1 MKKRFAE
8 IIINLPTKNL
18 PESLE
23 YLIPD
28 ELESQVKPGALV
40 LVPLRNRLVAGFVSR
55 LQTHSFLAY
64 HQPIKSVI
72 EKGFLPERALLLA
85 DWISNYYLEP
95 FNLVLRLFLPPAE
108 FIKVETYLSLAERL
122 FSDSKEYEIIQK
134 FFNRKKRLK
143 EKEVLRKIRGQLS
156 VRLLNQLLETGE
168 LKREFV
174 FMEPASRLRPE
185 KWLKFKEG
193 SLEEIKKLSEP
204 ELALYLFLSETI
216 EVPLKEVKKEGFTLN
231 DVKKLLKKGLAEEFS
246 ISPKALV
253 EMSFPEKQKK
263 IKLNLHQEKCLS
275 EIKEALKPKKTE
287 VFLLEGV
294 TGSGKTEVYLQAIK
308 ECLKEG
314 RNAILLVPEIALT
327 PQIASRVKERFG
339 SQVALLHSQLT
350 PANRFIQWQAIKRG
364 EVRVVIGPRSAL
376 FSPLPNIGLIIL
388 DEEHE
393 NSYKQNTSPRYH
405 AREVAFKLAERENS
419 VLILGSATPS
429 FETKYLATSGKIKT
443 LKLPYRA
450 RGESAPKIE
459 VVNLGKEKG
468 NFLSE
473 KLKKK
478 IEATLE
484 KNQKVL
490 LFLNRRG
497 FSPFIICHDCGQNLS
512 CPNCSVSL
520 VYHLKRQLV
529 VCHHCNHKAKPPAT
543 CPNCESTNFRLLGLG
558 TEKIEEE
565 IKLSFPE
572 IPIIRMD
579 RDTTRGKDAHR
590 RRLSEFFHLKKG
602 FLLGTQMIA
611 KGLDFSDISLVG
623 VVNADVG
630 LNLPDFRAFERS
642 LQTLM
647 QVAGRAGRKEG
658 ESGEIII
665 QTHFPQSE
673 VIKAFLN
680 QDYQSFFESELK
692 NRKELNYP
700 PFTRL
705 INIIASSKE
714 AEVGWKE
721 LERIRQLLEKNFP
734 MILGP
739 SPCPIEK
746 VKGWLRQ
753 HLLIKY
759 FPEEEEKV
767 KKTLKEVV
775 KFSPTSD
782 LRLIVDVDP
791 VTLL

>member
-1 MKKRFAE
+1 MPA
-8 IIINLPTKNL
+8 KNL

-28 ELESQVKPGALV
+28 ELKNQAKPGSLV
-40 LVPLRNRLVAGFVSR
+40 LVPLRNRLVAGVVSR
-55 LQTHSFLAY
+55 LQAHSFLTY

-72 EKGFLPERALLLA
+72 EKEFLSEKALSLA
-85 DWISNYYLEP
+85 NWISNYYLEP
-95 FNLVLRLFLPPAE
+95 FHLTLRLFLPPAE
-108 FIKVETYLSLAERL
+108 FIKVETYLSYTKRHS
-122 FSDSKEYEIIQK
+122 SDSKEYDLIEKI
-134 FFNRKKRLK
+134 FNRKKRVK
-143 EKEVLRKIRGQLS
+143 EKEVLRKIRSHLS
-156 VRLLNQLLETGE
+156 VHFLNKLLKSGE
-168 LKREFV
+168 LQREFV
-174 FMEPASRLRPE
+174 FKEPTSRLRPE

-193 SLEEIKKLSEP
+193 SLEEIKKLTQT
-204 ELALYLFLSETI
+204 ELALYFFLSETI
-216 EVPLKEVKKEGFTLN
+216 EVPLKEVKKEGFTHS
-231 DVKKLLKKGLAEEFS
+231 DVKKLLEKGLAEEFS

-263 IKLNLHQEKCLS
+263 IKLNPHQEKCLS
-275 EIKEALKPKKTE
+275 EIKEALKSKKSE

-314 RNAILLVPEIALT
+314 RSAILLVPEIALT

-350 PANRFIQWQAIKRG
+350 PANRFLQWQVIKRG
-364 EVRVVIGPRSAL
+364 EVKVVIGPRSAL
-376 FSPLPNIGLIIL
+376 FSPLPDIGLIIL

-393 NSYKQNTSPRYH
+393 SSYKQNTSPRYH

-429 FETKYLATSGKIKT
+429 FESKYLATIGKIKT

-450 RGESAPKIE
+450 RGVLEPKIE
-459 VVNLGKEKG
+459 VVNLGKERG
-468 NFLSE
+468 SFLSE

-497 FSPFIICHDCGQNLS
+497 FSPFIICQDCGQSLS
-512 CPNCSVSL
+512 CPNCSVSV

-529 VCHHCNHKAKPPAT
+529 ICHHCNHKSKPPTT
-543 CPNCESTNFRLLGLG
+543 CHNCESTNFKLLGLG

-565 IKLSFPE
+565 IKFSFPE

-611 KGLDFSDISLVG
+611 KGLDFSDIGLVG

-658 ESGEIII
+658 ESGQIII

-680 QDYQSFFESELK
+680 HDYQSFFERELK

-700 PFTRL
+700 PFTCL

-714 AEVGWKE
+714 AQTGWKE
-721 LERIRQLLEKNFP
+721 LEKIRQLLEKNFP

-739 SPCPIEK
+739 SPCPIERI
-746 VKGWLRQ
+746 KGWFRH

-759 FPEEEEKV
+759 FPEEENKI
-767 KKTLKEVV
+767 KKALKEVV
-775 KFSPTSD
+775 KFSSSND

-791 VTLL
+791 VSLL